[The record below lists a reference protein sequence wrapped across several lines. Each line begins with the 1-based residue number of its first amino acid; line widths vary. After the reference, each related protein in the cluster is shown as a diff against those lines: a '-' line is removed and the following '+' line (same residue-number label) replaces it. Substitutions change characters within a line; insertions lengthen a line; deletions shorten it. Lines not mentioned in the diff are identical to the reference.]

1 MGVRLDEGVKEKTFC
16 CLGREENHIT
26 EKVKTKMEY
35 DFLIANYGRG
45 DED

>member
-16 CLGREENHIT
+16 CLGREEFNIT
-26 EKVKTKMEY
+26 EKEKTKMEY